1 MPEQDHTEEAKRLAA
16 ELVDLLESRGW
27 PAPLALA
34 GLAMA
39 CGTLAARAAVAA
51 GQDVREPLAPLGNAI
66 GIAAWTEQ
74 YRLAA
79 LERAELAKDR
89 VN

>member
-1 MPEQDHTEEAKRLAA
+1 MPEQDHTDEAKRLAV
-16 ELVDLLESRGW
+16 ELVELLERQGW
-27 PAPLALA
+27 PARLVLA

-39 CGTLAARAAVAA
+39 CGTIAARAAVAA

-79 LERAELAKDR
+79 LERARLPAEK

>member
-1 MPEQDHTEEAKRLAA
+1 MAERDHTEEAKRLAA

-39 CGTLAARAAVAA
+39 C
-51 GQDVREPLAPLGNAI
+51 
-66 GIAAWTEQ
+66 AAWTEQ
-74 YRLAA
+74 HRLAA
-79 LERAELAKDR
+79 RERAELPAEK